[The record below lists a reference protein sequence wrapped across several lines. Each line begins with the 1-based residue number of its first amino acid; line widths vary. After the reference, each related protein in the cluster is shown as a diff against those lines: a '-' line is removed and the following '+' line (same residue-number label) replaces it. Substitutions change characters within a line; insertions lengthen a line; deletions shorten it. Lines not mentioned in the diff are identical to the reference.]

1 MQRLTNTSENHN
13 NIHMRKKIVA
23 ANWKMNL
30 TLEEGKN
37 LVDNLVATLPAISE
51 MRQVVIAPPYTHITQ
66 TAAQL
71 EEYEHIYTGAQNCYG
86 EASGAYTGEVSAA
99 MLQSAGVHYVI
110 IGHSERREYFKEDDT
125 VLVKKIEQAL
135 NNNLQVIF
143 CCGEPLEVRD
153 GDKQNEYVE
162 KQIQAALF
170 HLSSDQLNNISIA
183 YEPIWA
189 IGTGRTAT
197 SQQAQD
203 MHEHIRNVISTKF
216 GEEAGKNMT
225 ILYGGSCNA
234 GNAAELFACADVD
247 GGLIGGASL
256 KADAFTAIVNAMIQ
270 S

>member
-1 MQRLTNTSENHN
+1 
-13 NIHMRKKIVA
+13 MRKKIVA
-23 ANWKMNL
+23 GNWKMNM

-37 LVDNLVATLPAISE
+37 LVDSLLTTLPTISDN
-51 MRQVVIAPPYTHITQ
+51 RQVVIAPPYTHITQ

-71 EEYEHIYTGAQNCYG
+71 EEYEHIYTGAQNCSSEG
-86 EASGAYTGEVSAA
+86 SGAYTGEVSAT

-125 VLVKKIEQAL
+125 VLVKKIEQTL
-135 NNNLQVIF
+135 KNSLQVIF

-153 GDKQNEYVE
+153 ADKQNEYVE

-170 HLSSDQLNNISIA
+170 QLSEEQLKNVAIA

-203 MHEHIRNVISTKF
+203 MHAHIRKVIANKY
-216 GEEAGKNMT
+216 GEDAANMMT

-234 GNAAELFACADVD
+234 SNAAELFACADVD

-256 KADAFTAIVNAMIQ
+256 KADAFTAIITAMVQ
-270 S
+270 A